1 VADDG
6 MSVRERRS
14 YLRQMQPRYQR
25 GTKRQKRDLLDEME
39 QVTGMHRKSL
49 TRLLNSG
56 DLRPKRTQRRPRR
69 RVYGA
74 DVEHVVGLV
83 WESLDGVC
91 AERLTP
97 ALPTTAEHLERFGE
111 LVLTDEV
118 RRQLETISISTVQ
131 RILQRRPQ
139 VRPQLPRAAT
149 ERANA
154 MRASVPTE
162 RIDWRTTCPGH
173 FEVDLVHHSGPSAAG
188 EYGHS
193 LQLIDVATGWS
204 ERVMV
209 LGRSQRAMEAGF
221 TQVLARL
228 PFPIR
233 ELHPDNGSEF
243 FNAHLLRFFGEAI
256 SGIRLSRSRPYHK
269 NDNRYVEQKNA
280 TLVRQYL
287 GFARFDSPEQITQ
300 ANRLYDDLWTY
311 YNLFQPVLHLAEK
324 TYVDGKLRRTWDKA
338 QTPYQRLLAS
348 GVLDAEQAA
357 TLQQRYL
364 ATNPRA
370 LRRQIYQQLD
380 QLWRTVSSP
389 ASEDT
394 VSVA

>member
-1 VADDG
+1 
-6 MSVRERRS
+6 MSLRERRS
-14 YLRQMQPRYQR
+14 YLRQMQPRYHR
-25 GTKRQKRDLLDEME
+25 GTKREKRDLLDEME

-49 TRLLNSG
+49 TRLLNMA
-56 DLRPKRTQRRPRR
+56 DLQPKPPRRRPRR
-69 RVYGA
+69 RAYGA

-83 WESLDGVC
+83 WESLDGIC

-97 ALPTTAEHLERFGE
+97 ALRATAEHLEQFGE
-111 LVLTDEV
+111 LALTDGL
-118 RRQLETISISTVQ
+118 RHQLERISVSTVQ
-131 RILQRRPQ
+131 RMLQRRPRL
-139 VRPQLPRAAT
+139 RPRLPRAAT
-149 ERANA
+149 ERTNA
-154 MRASVPTE
+154 LRAQVPTE
-162 RIDWRTTCPGH
+162 RISWRTLMPGH

-209 LGRSQRAMEAGF
+209 LGRSQRAMETGF

-243 FNAHLLRFFGEAI
+243 FNAHLLHFFGEAI
-256 SGIRLSRSRPYHK
+256 SGLRLSRSRPYHK

-287 GFARFDSPEQITQ
+287 GFARFETPEQIDLV
-300 ANRLYDDLWTY
+300 NRLYDDLWTY
-311 YNLFQPVLHLAEK
+311 YNLFQPVLHLADK
-324 TYVDGKLRRTWDKA
+324 TYVDGRLHRQWDAA

-348 GVLDAEQAA
+348 GVLDAEQATA
-357 TLQQRYL
+357 LAQRYRE
-364 ATNPRA
+364 TNPRA
-370 LRRQIYQQLD
+370 LRRQIYRQLD
-380 QLWRTVSSP
+380 QLWRTVSAP
-389 ASEDT
+389 AGEDT

>member
-1 VADDG
+1 VADEG
-6 MSVRERRS
+6 MSLSERRS
-14 YLRQMQPRYQR
+14 YLQQMQSRYRR
-25 GTKRQKRDLLDEME
+25 GSKPQKRDLLDEIE

-56 DLRPKRTQRRPRR
+56 DLRPKPAQRRPRR

-74 DVEHVVGLV
+74 DVEYVVGLV
-83 WESLDGVC
+83 WESLDGIC

-97 ALPTTAEHLERFGE
+97 ALGTTAEQLEQFGE
-111 LVLTDEV
+111 LALTD
-118 RRQLETISISTVQ
+118 QLRHQLKTISISTVQ

-149 ERANA
+149 ERTNA
-154 MRASVPTE
+154 LRAEIPAE
-162 RIDWRTTCPGH
+162 RICWQTNHPGH
-173 FEVDLVHHSGPSAAG
+173 FEVDLVHHSGPSATG

-209 LGRSQRAMEAGF
+209 LGRSQRAMQTGF
-221 TQVLARL
+221 EQVLDRL

-243 FNAHLLRFFGEAI
+243 FNAHLLQFFGETI
-256 SGIRLSRSRPYHK
+256 TGLRLSRSRPFHK

-287 GFARFDSPEQITQ
+287 GFARFDSPDQISQ

-311 YNLFQPVLHLAEK
+311 YNLFQPVMHLADK
-324 TYVDGKLRRTWDKA
+324 TYVDGKLRRQWDEA
-338 QTPYQRLLAS
+338 QTPYQRLVSS
-348 GVLDAEQAA
+348 GVLDTEQAA
-357 TLQQRYL
+357 VLQQRYQQ
-364 ATNPRA
+364 TNPRA
-370 LRRQIYQQLD
+370 LRRQIYRQLD

-389 ASEDT
+389 AGEDT